1 MVEAYVL
8 LSIMVI
14 RVAWDDGVTTALV
27 RSATLKLVWSSSEEY
42 YWLLVCVCVCVFIP
56 YFQPPR
62 NESQIIISSLSVCI
76 HSVAPSQRTRSG

>member
-27 RSATLKLVWSSSEEY
+27 RSATLKLVWSLAKRITAY
-42 YWLLVCVCVCVFIP
+42 FCMCVFMCARI
-56 YFQPPR
+56 YVSLFHVFGLR
-62 NESQIIISSLSVCI
+62 VTNHKSSY
-76 HSVAPSQRTRSG
+76 HP

>member
-27 RSATLKLVWSSSEEY
+27 RSATLKLVWSSSEED
-42 YWLLVCVCVCVFIP
+42 YWLLVCVRVSLFHVFGL
-56 YFQPPR
+56 R
-62 NESQIIISSLSVCI
+62 VTNHKSSY
-76 HSVAPSQRTRSG
+76 HP